1 MKTSRGTTHFLNETN
16 PASHPLPFSLSLS
29 LSRLSYR
36 STSFIP
42 FACRYVLKYG
52 NEYSEDAALAAAVEA
67 SRPRIRVS
75 TGTGV
80 GASFGVGASS
90 SSSAAA
96 GYVSAGYGSAG
107 YVSAGYVS
115 AGVSPVKGPVKSE
128 DPKRYREM
136 EKLVAF
142 FKKELEK
149 KNAKSK
155 QV

>member
-1 MKTSRGTTHFLNETN
+1 M
-16 PASHPLPFSLSLS
+16 
-29 LSRLSYR
+29 
-36 STSFIP
+36 
-42 FACRYVLKYG
+42 
-52 NEYSEDAALAAAVEA
+52 AAAVEA

-80 GASFGVGASS
+80 GASFGVGATSS
-90 SSSAAA
+90 SNAA
-96 GYVSAGYGSAG
+96 AGYGSAG
-107 YVSAGYVS
+107 YGS

-128 DPKRYREM
+128 DPKRYRQM
-136 EKLVAF
+136 EKQVAF